1 MSKIADDLYASL
13 KRLFPRYTIV
23 KEVYVKY
30 KQTRL
35 FFDFFIKEFG
45 LYIEVQGQQHV
56 LFNAHF
62 HGTKENYWAQKK
74 RDNLKIEYTQQ
85 NDNLSLVRFYYSE
98 KITDALIMNK
108 IDKALDRGFY
118 E

>member
-1 MSKIADDLYASL
+1 MSKIADDVYCSL

-23 KEVYVKY
+23 KEVYVNY
-30 KQTRL
+30 EFTRL

-45 LYIEVQGQQHV
+45 IYVEVQGAQHV
-56 LFNAHF
+56 LFNKHF

-74 RDNLKIEYTQQ
+74 RDNLKVEYIQK
-85 NDNLSLVRFYYSE
+85 NKELSLVRFYYNE
-98 KITDALIMNK
+98 RLTDDLIMLK
-108 IDKALDRGFY
+108 IERALDRGFY